1 MLQHIANQNCSI
13 PLTALLRCRFQS
25 FQQKSIP
32 VWFQA
37 QRADVLPFLFQ
48 NRIECSIYSEKHLLQ
63 IVVKLLLCQSNLPV
77 LGFFRPEFLPIFG
90 ITFRIDA
97 HQFPEGKI
105 FALMGN
111 SEY

>member
-25 FQQKSIP
+25 FQQKAVP
-32 VWFQA
+32 VWFHA
-37 QRADVLPFLFQ
+37 QHTDVLPILFQ
-48 NRIECSIYSEKHLLQ
+48 NRIECSIRFKKHLSQ
-63 IVVKLLLCQSNLPV
+63 IAVKLLLCQGNLTMRR
-77 LGFFRPEFLPIFG
+77 FFRPEFLPIFG